1 MKPISW
7 RIIVGIV
14 VIVIGGLALLQST
27 DLLKIGDSV
36 WDIIIP
42 AGFLAGGAAFLYVL
56 IADKRSWWAGIP
68 GFTLVGLSILIA
80 LSTFFPDFGTTGLPA
95 AIFLAFI
102 GVSFWVIYLI
112 NREHWWAIIPGGVL
126 FSVAALV
133 ALSGAV
139 KNPVFALFVGLGVT
153 FGLVA
158 LLPGGVGDRKWAW
171 IPAAVLFILGLLFM
185 FTSEGIM
192 KYIPAALMV
201 VAGIV
206 LIVLSLVRRKK
217 SGE

>member
-14 VIVIGGLALLQST
+14 VIIIGGLALLQST
-27 DLLKIGDSV
+27 DILKIGDNV
-36 WDIIIP
+36 WDIIVP

-56 IADKRSWWAGIP
+56 ISDKRNWWAAIP
-68 GFTLVGLSILIA
+68 GFTLVGLSLLIGLETFVPA
-80 LSTFFPDFGTTGLPA
+80 LKGTGISA
-95 AIFLAFI
+95 AIFLACI
-102 GVSFWVIYLI
+102 GISFWVIYLL

-126 FSVAALV
+126 LSVASLV
-133 ALSGAV
+133 ALSDFV
-139 KNPVFALFVGLGVT
+139 KNPVFALFVGLGIT

-158 LLPGGVGDRKWAW
+158 LLPGGIGDRKWAW
-171 IPAAVLFILGLLFM
+171 IPATVLFILGLLFM
-185 FTSEGIM
+185 FSSEGIM

-206 LIVLSLVRRKK
+206 LIIVTIIRRKK